1 MNKQLEARIRRLE
14 SLIRE
19 EAEDAKPN
27 SRDIALN
34 AIKSIKSGISSLNSI
49 TNEFSNVRSF
59 EQTTREL
66 NQMVLLVESMVSK
79 AYTSDKVSKNELFGF
94 GKLSSKDATDFV
106 KRIKNSG
113 DSILKNLSVGNL
125 SSNKF
130 HASINLP
137 SDLKNKLNGLFFIL
151 AQKSDKTLYCS
162 SHDNDSDS
170 NHAIAI
176 VRDFKNNAAGEK
188 TVAKFIKDQIDK
200 AKKKYNIKESITTK
214 NEGLSLDE
222 FTCKQ
227 IKELIANKL
236 NRNGEIYYSVSVD
249 DTDAIDGYI
258 VINVKSSRNNML
270 YEVICN
276 DYNDF
281 IVKDENGTT
290 IRRCKYQ
297 YEIANTIAEE
307 VESM

>member
-1 MNKQLEARIRRLE
+1 
-14 SLIRE
+14 
-19 EAEDAKPN
+19 
-27 SRDIALN
+27 
-34 AIKSIKSGISSLNSI
+34 
-49 TNEFSNVRSF
+49 
-59 EQTTREL
+59 
-66 NQMVLLVESMVSK
+66 MVLLVESMI
-79 AYTSDKVSKNELFGF
+79 TSDKASKNELFGF

-170 NHAIAI
+170 NHAIAV

-188 TVAKFIKDQIDK
+188 TVAKFIKDQVDK
-200 AKKKYNIKESITTK
+200 AKKKYNVKESVTTK

-227 IKELIANKL
+227 LKELIANKL
-236 NRNGEIYYSVSVD
+236 NRNSEIYYSVSVD

-297 YEIANTIAEE
+297 YEIANAIAEE

>member
-1 MNKQLEARIRRLE
+1 MNKQLEARIKRLE

-19 EAEDAKPN
+19 EAEDKKPN
-27 SRDIALN
+27 NRDIALN
-34 AIKSIKSGISSLNSI
+34 AIKSIKSGINSLNSVA
-49 TNEFSNVRSF
+49 NEFSNVRSF
-59 EQTTREL
+59 EKATREL
-66 NQMVLLVESMVSK
+66 SQMVLLIESMVTPEK
-79 AYTSDKVSKNELFGF
+79 ASKNELFGF

-188 TVAKFIKDQIDK
+188 VVAKFIKDQIDK
-200 AKKKYNIKESITTK
+200 AKKKYNIKESATVK

-222 FTCKQ
+222 FTCEQ
-227 IKELIANKL
+227 LKELIANKL
-236 NRNGEIYYSVSVD
+236 NRNSEIYYSVSVD

-258 VINVKSSRNNML
+258 VVNVKSSENSTL
-270 YEVICN
+270 YEIICN

-307 VESM
+307 VENM

>member
-14 SLIRE
+14 SLIRK
-19 EAEDAKPN
+19 EAEDKNPN
-27 SRDIALN
+27 SREIALN
-34 AIKSIKSGISSLNSI
+34 AIKSIKSGINSLNSI
-49 TNEFSNVRSF
+49 ANEFSNVKSF
-59 EQTTREL
+59 EKATREL
-66 NQMVLLVESMVSK
+66 NQMVLLVESMVTPEK
-79 AYTSDKVSKNELFGF
+79 ASTNELFGF
-94 GKLSSKDATDFV
+94 GKLSAKDATDFV

-125 SSNKF
+125 SSNRF
-130 HASINLP
+130 HVSINLP

-162 SHDNDSDS
+162 SHDNDSGDS

-200 AKKKYNIKESITTK
+200 AKEKYNIKESVTTK

-227 IKELIANKL
+227 LKELISNKL
-236 NRNGEIYYSVSVD
+236 NRNSENYYSVSID

-258 VINVKSSRNNML
+258 VINVKSSGNSAL

-297 YEIANTIAEE
+297 SEIANTIAEE
-307 VESM
+307 IESM

>member
-1 MNKQLEARIRRLE
+1 MDKQLEARIRRLE
-14 SLIRE
+14 SLIRK

-34 AIKSIKSGISSLNSI
+34 AIKSIKYGINSLNSVA
-49 TNEFSNVRSF
+49 NEFSNVRSF

-66 NQMVLLVESMVSK
+66 NQMVLLVESMI
-79 AYTSDKVSKNELFGF
+79 TSDKASKNELFGF

-170 NHAIAI
+170 NHAIAV

-188 TVAKFIKDQIDK
+188 TVAKFIKDQVDK
-200 AKKKYNIKESITTK
+200 AKKKYNVKESVTTK

-227 IKELIANKL
+227 LKELIANKL
-236 NRNGEIYYSVSVD
+236 NRNSEIYYSVSVD

-297 YEIANTIAEE
+297 YEIANAIAEE